1 MAIGKYLLK
10 KFAGMIIMLFIV
22 SIVTFILIQLPP
34 GDYLSTYMAQLS
46 ASGEEVS
53 IEVIEAMREQY
64 GLDKSKIEQYF
75 VWMGNILLRGDFG
88 ISFNWKMPVVDLLG
102 SRMLITVVLSVLT
115 LIFTYVTSI
124 LTGIYSAVKQY
135 SVLDYVFTIVAFIG
149 MSAPNFILTLIMVY
163 GVYSLT
169 GSTMTGLFS
178 PEFVDAPWSLARF
191 WDMMKHFPMPV
202 VLCGVSGMASTFRI
216 TRGCMLDELDKTYVT
231 AARAR
236 GVAEGKILLKY
247 PTWLTLNPVVSTI
260 GWVLPGIISGGTIV
274 AIILNLPTVAPILLE
289 ALKTQDMY
297 LAGAIVMF
305 LSALTILG
313 MFISDVMLMFI
324 DPRIRIEG

>member
-1 MAIGKYLLK
+1 
-10 KFAGMIIMLFIV
+10 
-22 SIVTFILIQLPP
+22 
-34 GDYLSTYMAQLS
+34 
-46 ASGEEVS
+46 
-53 IEVIEAMREQY
+53 
-64 GLDKSKIEQYF
+64 
-75 VWMGNILLRGDFG
+75 
-88 ISFNWKMPVVDLLG
+88 
-102 SRMLITVVLSVLT
+102 
-115 LIFTYVTSI
+115 
-124 LTGIYSAVKQY
+124 
-135 SVLDYVFTIVAFIG
+135 
-149 MSAPNFILTLIMVY
+149 
-163 GVYSLT
+163 
-169 GSTMTGLFS
+169 
-178 PEFVDAPWSLARF
+178 
-191 WDMMKHFPMPV
+191 
-202 VLCGVSGMASTFRI
+202 
-216 TRGCMLDELDKTYVT
+216 MLDELDKTYVT

-247 PTWLTLNPVVSTI
+247 PTRLTLNPVVSTI